1 MTATGRGARS
11 DGWPTGLEVA
21 WDRLADIGWRP
32 EQVEWVERPTQGE
45 RNRVYILRHAGH
57 GAVIRLPRARTKT
70 LDWHAREMH
79 NLAAAAASGVAP
91 TPILADPRDGLLV
104 LPYLQGAHPTPGAVG
119 PASAERIGRCLRRLH
134 RDTAPFRQAGDIL
147 SRIRRRMQ
155 RVAAEAR
162 EARRHAAGLPSIAR
176 AMEPVV
182 TTLERTAP
190 PLVPCHGDLV
200 LGNIIDDGHRVYCID
215 WETSTAGDPH
225 QDIANVCLRAQLQDA
240 ARAMLLATYFNGDLE
255 HTAERARARV
265 RLWEPTCAFDK
276 ALIYWR
282 HGVQLG
288 TVDPRVAGWTRRCST
303 LLAAPGMR
311 AATLFLD
318 TAER

>member
-1 MTATGRGARS
+1 MAAMGRSARI
-11 DGWPTGLEVA
+11 DGRSTGLEVA
-21 WDRLADIGWRP
+21 WARLADIGWRP
-32 EQVEWVERPTQGE
+32 EQIEWVERPTQGE
-45 RNRVYILRHAGH
+45 RNRVYILRHADR
-57 GAVIRLPRARTKT
+57 GAVIRLPRARTKPP
-70 LDWHAREMH
+70 DWHAREMH

-91 TPILADPRDGLLV
+91 TPILADPSDGLLV
-104 LPYLQGAHPTPGAVG
+104 LPYLQGAHPTSGAVD
-119 PASAERIGRCLRRLH
+119 PASAERMGRCLRRLH
-134 RDTAPFRQAGDIL
+134 RETAPFRQGADIL

-162 EARRHAAGLPSIAR
+162 QARRHAAGLPTIAR

-182 TTLERTAP
+182 ATLERTAP

-200 LGNIIDDGHRVYCID
+200 LGNIIDDGQDVYFID

-225 QDIANVCLRAQLQDA
+225 QDVANVCLRAQLQGA
-240 ARAMLLATYFNGDLE
+240 ARAMLLETYFDGDPE
-255 HTAERARARV
+255 HTADRARARI

-276 ALIYWR
+276 ALTYWR
-282 HGVQLG
+282 NGRRSDTIDH
-288 TVDPRVAGWTRRCST
+288 RVAGWTQRCST

-318 TAER
+318 TADR